1 MKIILSLIAFAACAC
16 FGMKK
21 SRELKKRVEFL
32 DEIIMMLNN
41 FLVEIKFGNPELSEL
56 ISRENGRF
64 AKKVNEY
71 FKELSDIKAA
81 WEKACGELPEN
92 SEACALLK
100 ELLPALSKSGSE
112 GAIMTVSL
120 YSERFTRLEKQAAEE
135 YSRKGKAI
143 RQIGALLGAAAAIL
157 IA

>member
-1 MKIILSLIAFAACAC
+1 MRIFLSLIAFAVCAY

-32 DEIIMMLNN
+32 SEIIMMLNN
-41 FLVEIKFGNPELSEL
+41 FSVEIKFGNPELSEL
-56 ISRENGRF
+56 ISRENGCF

-71 FKELSDIKAA
+71 LGELSDIKAA
-81 WEKACGELPEN
+81 WEKACGELPEKW
-92 SEACALLK
+92 EAAALLK

-120 YSERFTRLEKQAAEE
+120 YSERFKRLEKQAAEE
-135 YSRKGKAI
+135 YLRKGKAL
-143 RQIGALLGAAAAIL
+143 RRIGALCGAAAAIL
-157 IA
+157 IV

>member
-1 MKIILSLIAFAACAC
+1 MRIILSFIAFAVCTI

-41 FLVEIKFGNPELSEL
+41 FSVEIKFGNPELSEL
-56 ISRENGRF
+56 ISRENGCF

-71 FKELSDIKAA
+71 LEELSDIKTA
-81 WEKACGELPEN
+81 WEKACGELPEK
-92 SEACALLK
+92 SKAAALLK

-120 YSERFTRLEKQAAEE
+120 YSERFARLEKQAAEE
-135 YSRKGKAI
+135 YSRKGKALK
-143 RQIGALLGAAAAIL
+143 QIGALCGAAAAIL
-157 IA
+157 IV